1 MLDILEKLF
10 GSAAKVKI
18 MRLFL
23 FNNEESYDIDHV
35 IERSKVTPTAARQE
49 LSLLEKMGMLKKK
62 SFFRDVEVGRGKNK
76 KIERHRVMG
85 WTLDYTFEY
94 LDPLKNLLVHV
105 SEQRNQELLRKL
117 ARVGKLKLVII
128 SGFFIQNWDSR
139 VDLLVVGD
147 NLRKGTLENVVRTLE
162 SELGKEIRY
171 ASFETADFQYRL
183 GVYDKLV
190 RDILDYEHEIIL
202 DKINV
207 AAR

>member
-62 SFFRDVEVGRGKNK
+62 SFFRDVEVGRGKNRK
-76 KIERHRVMG
+76 VERHRVMG

-105 SEQRNQELLRKL
+105 SQERNQELLRKI

-190 RDILDYEHEIIL
+190 RDILDYEHEVIL
-202 DKINV
+202 DKIN
-207 AAR
+207 ASTA